1 MISSLL
7 QKMNDLRHMIHRQL
21 FELTAHTGT
30 PAWEWDR
37 ASADLHRNHL
47 LPVLEACFDE
57 ADKKGEHLIIDRLE
71 IDLGVFSGKDAFA
84 KEAGERLREKLLI
97 ILHGKR
103 NEAAAHIIPAAA
115 GSPSRLTNGVTETN
129 TTDSFGEEGASFP
142 VKKPRRETPAALMNE
157 MQARLTAFLHF
168 LKEGRL
174 PWWFDHGGT
183 DFFGKAFQDGLT
195 EKEVRKI
202 LYAVERG
209 AGQFE
214 NSRQINSNVQAIRCV
229 QVLDDAVMLR
239 MMEEKGLA
247 MPELLREWEL
257 LKAAVQRFGHFY
269 PAFRQRYWTLRLQ
282 TSSIENWDETHWG
295 VIFPTVTPVH
305 LLAVMLGE
313 LSSVKDAS
321 LAQFLAT
328 RLKEQQNGNEKTD
341 ASANPGTQPKS
352 ETAIAESKT
361 IRKQEAKHTANKKK
375 EMEEEDGLY
384 LEAAGL
390 VLLHPFLTELFS
402 ATGCRANNEW
412 TEQGRQ
418 KAVRLL
424 GYLSDGDEN
433 LPEYRLVFQ
442 KILAGLVPEEPLE
455 AIAPLSDEALAS
467 CDELLEAVLKHWSAL
482 KSTGKDGLREGF
494 LQRPGILR
502 TGTNGMQL
510 EMEKR
515 AQDVLIARL
524 PWGYSMV
531 RLPWME
537 QLIAVNWV

>member
-1 MISSLL
+1 
-7 QKMNDLRHMIHRQL
+7 MNDLRHMIHRQL
-21 FELTAHTGT
+21 FELTAQTGT

-47 LPVLEACFDE
+47 LPVLEACFGE

-97 ILHGKR
+97 ILQGKR
-103 NEAAAHIIPAAA
+103 NEAAAHIIPLVAA
-115 GSPSRLTNGVTETN
+115 STPKLINGVANENPTN
-129 TTDSFGEEGASFP
+129 PLREEGISSAINKS
-142 VKKPRRETPAALMNE
+142 RRETPAALMNE

-168 LKEGRL
+168 LQEGRL
-174 PWWFDHGGT
+174 PWWFEHGGT
-183 DFFGKAFQDGLT
+183 ECFGSAFQDGLT

-209 AGQFE
+209 TRQFE
-214 NSRQINSNVQAIRCV
+214 DSWQIKSNAQAIRCV
-229 QVLDDAVMLR
+229 QVLEDAVLLR
-239 MMEEKGLA
+239 MMAEKGLA
-247 MPELLREWEL
+247 MLELQHEWEL
-257 LKAAVQRFGHFY
+257 LKKACQRFGHYF
-269 PAFRQRYWTLRLQ
+269 PAFRQRYWMLRLQ
-282 TSSIENWDETHWG
+282 TSSIEHWDAAHWA
-295 VIFPTVTPVH
+295 VIFPTITPVH
-305 LLAVMLGE
+305 LLAVILGE
-313 LSSVKDAS
+313 LTSINDAP
-321 LAQFLAT
+321 LAQFLSS
-328 RLKEQQNGNEKTD
+328 RLTEQQKDSVKTD
-341 ASANPGTQPKS
+341 VSTIPASQNKTGTS
-352 ETAIAESKT
+352 VVESKT
-361 IRKQEAKHTANKKK
+361 VRKQEERQTANTKNGT
-375 EMEEEDGLY
+375 EEEEGLY

-402 ATGCRANNEW
+402 ATGCRVSNEW

-418 KAVRLL
+418 RAVRLL

-455 AIAPLSDEALAS
+455 AIAPITDDALAS
-467 CDELLEAVLKHWSAL
+467 CDELLDAVLKHWSAL

-515 AQDVLIARL
+515 AQDVLISRL

-537 QLIAVNWV
+537 QLIAVNWI